1 MPTAPNRAAR
11 CLRALSALISAL
23 VVASCHSAT
32 DPSGLRTTFELR
44 TAFGMRSPLAV
55 MGPGTVGVHWSL
67 LAPCQP
73 YDASARTTRSADTI
87 TVTVTGKA
95 TGPCPMDI
103 VSGMPY
109 RLEVSGIRSGRYMVR
124 VVHRYA
130 DVSWPEE
137 VALEAELDVP

>member
-1 MPTAPNRAAR
+1 MRVVLAALFAAVTAAA
-11 CLRALSALISAL
+11 
-23 VVASCHSAT
+23 CHSAT
-32 DPSGLRTTFELR
+32 EPSGVRTTFELGA
-44 TAFGMRSPLAV
+44 AFGLRSPLGV
-55 MGPGTVGVHWSL
+55 LGPGKVGVHWSL

-73 YDASARTTRSADTI
+73 YDASARTTRSTDTI

-103 VSGMPY
+103 ISGMPY
-109 RLEVSGIRSGRYMVR
+109 RVEVSEIRSGRYTVR

-137 VALEAELDVP
+137 VVLEAELDVP